1 MTEQVHELFDRYAKS
16 TRRLTAATIVVLTI
30 LVVGNIAL
38 GLIHVS
44 ATQDAKAL
52 SEENQLILEHL
63 ATVQASAE
71 LAAERA
77 VVLAEDEVQAQERA
91 RINADIQVQA
101 IKDAIRCL
109 RRTKTLKAF
118 DRCIAGLPPLNL
130 VARPSPRPSPS
141 SQPQPSPSPSPP
153 SPSPSPTCSPV
164 VDGVCPPGGRP

>member
-1 MTEQVHELFDRYAKS
+1 MTEQIHELFDRYVKS
-16 TRRLTAATIVVLTI
+16 TRRLTAATIIVLAI

-38 GLIHVS
+38 GVIHMS
-44 ATQDAKAL
+44 AAEDAKELTEA
-52 SEENQLILEHL
+52 NQRILEHL
-63 ATVQASAE
+63 ALVQASAE

-77 VVLAEDEVQAQERA
+77 VVLAEDEVAAQERA

-109 RRTKTLKAF
+109 RRTKTLKSF

-130 VARPSPRPSPS
+130 VSRPSPRPSPS
-141 SQPQPSPSPSPP
+141 PHQPSSPPPP
-153 SPSPSPTCSPV
+153 SPSPSPTCSPL